1 MTRIIEQIIG
11 VFLLGGAKQMNKP
24 TLYNEREF
32 ENVFSSTE
40 RKAKRVK
47 ISSKRQI
54 SIPKEFF
61 EAMHFTNEAIIEFTG
76 DSLVIKQVS
85 DGAVDFSSE
94 ILKDLVEERGLSGS
108 ELLLEF
114 NRIKQGLPFAIEKLK
129 ATAMQEP
136 AVNVSSADYLASLL
150 AHDKE

>member
-1 MTRIIEQIIG
+1 MPNHAFITD
-11 VFLLGGAKQMNKP
+11 K
-24 TLYNEREF
+24 EF
-32 ENVFSSTE
+32 DNVFSE
-40 RKAKRVK
+40 AARKAKRIK

-76 DSLVIKQVS
+76 DSLVIKNAP
-85 DGAVDFSSE
+85 DDAVDFSSE
-94 ILKDLVEERGLSGS
+94 ILKELIEERGLSGN

-114 NRIKQGLPFAIEKLK
+114 NRIKQGFPQAIQKLK

-136 AVNVSSADYLASLL
+136 AVSISSADYLASLL
-150 AHDKE
+150 ADDEE